1 MQSCF
6 VLQNLVEITSA
17 SQIRVRMAQFA
28 ILPPVDTRADAIITI
43 LGRTVI
49 VSIILLYT
57 YMYLQETD
65 R

>member
-28 ILPPVDTRADAIITI
+28 ILPPVDTRANAIITI